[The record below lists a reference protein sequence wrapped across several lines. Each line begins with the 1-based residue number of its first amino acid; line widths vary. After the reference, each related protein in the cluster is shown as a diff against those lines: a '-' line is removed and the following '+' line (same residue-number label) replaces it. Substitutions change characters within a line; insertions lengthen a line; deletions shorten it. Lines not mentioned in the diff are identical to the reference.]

1 MIHVVDFEKTAFST
15 PFRGVLPPSGP
26 QIIAES
32 GMGYPLLGTRETWLA
47 PNVHLA
53 TVLPP
58 HAPRPTPE
66 PAGSGRAQTVPR
78 WVLPDTD
85 SRIGKDR
92 TGPDLDERRPYFSM
106 SQKQAIRSD
115 KSIRSPTRRR
125 PMLNGRLRGGT

>member
-1 MIHVVDFEKTAFST
+1 MVDFEKP
-15 PFRGVLPPSGP
+15 PFRPLFGAFCPHPAHKSSLR
-26 QIIAES
+26 AEWA
-32 GMGYPLLGTRETWLA
+32 THFLA
-47 PNVHLA
+47 PGKPGW
-53 TVLPP
+53 PP
-58 HAPRPTPE
+58 TSTWPLFSRPTPE

-85 SRIGKDR
+85 SRIGEDR